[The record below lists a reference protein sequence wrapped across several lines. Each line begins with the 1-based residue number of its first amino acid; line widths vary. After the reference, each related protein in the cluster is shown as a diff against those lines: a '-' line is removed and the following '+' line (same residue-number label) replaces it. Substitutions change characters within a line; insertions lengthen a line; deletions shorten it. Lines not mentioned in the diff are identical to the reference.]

1 MGGDINEWMA
11 IKKSFSRF
19 IAAISN
25 ASIPISE
32 PRVPAPMSERFLMIF
47 IGSGMLLLVNVH
59 IFSKQDR

>member
-1 MGGDINEWMA
+1 MNGWRL
-11 IKKSFSRF
+11 KKSFSRF

-47 IGSGMLLLVNVH
+47 IGSGMLL
-59 IFSKQDR
+59 FW